1 MAYEEQIDKS
11 LDAIG
16 LLTQASRDNISIF
29 SVLRYAFNIGSYNKQ
44 TKQLESVV
52 ENLETDQITTE
63 GDISLSKVC
72 AQYG

>member
-16 LLTQASRDNISIF
+16 LLTQASSDNISIF
-29 SVLRYAFNIGSYNKQ
+29 SVLRYAINIGSYKQ
-44 TKQLESVV
+44 SKQLESVV

-63 GDISLSKVC
+63 GDISFSKVC